1 MTGPTDRPTEA
12 NELAHLSDAELAGY
26 LDQDLTL
33 DERRRVETHF
43 DVCARCRGEA
53 VALSRITLP
62 VSTTADQRPARRQWP
77 WLAAAAAAIMVG
89 VLLPRLTND
98 SPSPDGVQRARR
110 VTDTSGR
117 SRLTLV
123 SPANDITVQTPVTFT
138 WRSANADVYRIYVFT
153 RTGDE
158 VWIRETADTTIALP
172 DSVALQSGVTYFWRV
187 DAIANGITATTDP
200 YRLQVRRE

>member
-1 MTGPTDRPTEA
+1 VTGPTGRPTET

-33 DERRRVETHF
+33 DERRRVETHL

-53 VALSRITLP
+53 VALSRIALP
-62 VSTTADQRPARRQWP
+62 VSTTATQRPARRRWP
-77 WLAAAAAAIMVG
+77 WLSAAAAAIVVG
-89 VLLPRLTND
+89 VLLPRLTSH

-110 VTDTSGR
+110 VTDAGGR

-123 SPANDITVQTPVTFT
+123 SPANDLTVQTPVTFT
-138 WRSANADVYRIYVFT
+138 WSSANADVYRIYVFT
-153 RTGDE
+153 NTGDA
-158 VWIRETADTTIALP
+158 VWIRETADTTISLP
-172 DSVALQSGVTYFWRV
+172 DSIALQSGVTYFWRV

-200 YRLQVRRE
+200 YRMQVRHE